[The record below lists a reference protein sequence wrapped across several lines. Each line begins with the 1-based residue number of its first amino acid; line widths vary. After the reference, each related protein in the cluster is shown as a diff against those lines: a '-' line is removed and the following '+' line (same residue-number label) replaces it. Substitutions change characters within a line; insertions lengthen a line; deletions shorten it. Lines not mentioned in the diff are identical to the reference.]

1 MHEDKCKYAHTL
13 PIEWEAASSKHN
25 PGFDTSLGFQP
36 GYQTMSAKKRAKSAV
51 ECYKRQGES
60 SGGPDQKRS
69 LLGKDFLH
77 RIASIFVLPIVSG

>member
-13 PIEWEAASSKHN
+13 QSEWEPASSKNN
-25 PGFDTSLGFQP
+25 PGFDTSMGFQP
-36 GYQTMSAKKRAKSAV
+36 GYQTMSAAKKAKSAV

-60 SGGPDQKRS
+60 SGGPDKKRS